1 MCVPNCKSVTRTIS
15 RMRQQPREYPPKQ
28 ERAKKK
34 ARMEMAVP
42 RIRLYSMTL
51 TALPP
56 IMSIMGAV
64 VRTNKRRRMT

>member
-1 MCVPNCKSVTRTIS
+1 
-15 RMRQQPREYPPKQ
+15 MRRLPREYPPKQ
-28 ERAKKK
+28 ERAKRK
-34 ARMEMAVP
+34 ARMEMVVQ
-42 RIRLYSMTL
+42 RIRSFSMTL